1 MDPALLLKIG
11 ILIVI
16 IGAIIFFFKGVM
28 SKDESF
34 NPHAN
39 NPMTLFGGK
48 RKSSIWFLLGILL
61 LGVIT
66 NIHS

>member
-1 MDPALLLKIG
+1 MDPALLLKIV

-16 IGAIIFFFKGVM
+16 IGGIIFFFKGVM
-28 SKDESF
+28 AKDDSF

-39 NPMTLFGGK
+39 ARMSLVGGK

-61 LGVIT
+61 LGVM
-66 NIHS
+66 NNS